1 MVMKA
6 IPQEIKHED
15 IQRLIEDVEMLKDIV
30 LSNSNM
36 EDPEGELTDWA
47 KEQLRIA
54 RATPLS
60 EYISLEEVEKKIRSR
75 K

>member
-1 MVMKA
+1 MEAV
-6 IPQEIKHED
+6 PQDIKHED
-15 IQRLIEDVEMLKDIV
+15 IRRLIEDVAMIKDV
-30 LSNSNM
+30 LLLNSDL

-60 EYISLEEVEKKIRSR
+60 EYLSIEEVEQRIQSR

>member
-1 MVMKA
+1 MEA
-6 IPQEIKHED
+6 LPQDIKHED
-15 IQRLIEDVEMLKDIV
+15 LRRLIEDVAMIKDML
-30 LSNSNM
+30 LLNSDM

-54 RATPLS
+54 RATPRS
-60 EYISLEEVEKKIRSR
+60 QYISHEEVKKQTLAR

>member
-1 MVMKA
+1 MEA
-6 IPQEIKHED
+6 PPQKVKNAD
-15 IQRLIEDVEMLKDIV
+15 IQQLIEDVAMLKEVVFPTSD
-30 LSNSNM
+30 M

-60 EYISLEEVEKKIRSR
+60 EYISHEEVKKQTLAR

>member
-1 MVMKA
+1 MES
-6 IPQEIKHED
+6 IPQNIRQED
-15 IQRLIEDVEMLKDIV
+15 IQQLIEDVEMLKEV
-30 LSNSNM
+30 VFSNSHM

-54 RATPLS
+54 RATPRS
-60 EYISLEEVEKKIRSR
+60 QYISLEEVEKKIQSR

>member
-1 MVMKA
+1 MEA
-6 IPQEIKHED
+6 IGQAIKHAD
-15 IQRLIEDVEMLKDIV
+15 IQRLIEDVEMLKEV
-30 LSNSNM
+30 VFSKSHM
-36 EDPEGELTDWA
+36 EDSEGELTDWA

-60 EYISLEEVEKKIRSR
+60 KYISLEEVEKRIQAR

>member
-1 MVMKA
+1 MEAV
-6 IPQEIKHED
+6 PQDIKHED
-15 IQRLIEDVEMLKDIV
+15 IRRLIEDVAMIKDV
-30 LSNSNM
+30 LLLNSDL

-60 EYISLEEVEKKIRSR
+60 EYLSLEEVEQRIQSR